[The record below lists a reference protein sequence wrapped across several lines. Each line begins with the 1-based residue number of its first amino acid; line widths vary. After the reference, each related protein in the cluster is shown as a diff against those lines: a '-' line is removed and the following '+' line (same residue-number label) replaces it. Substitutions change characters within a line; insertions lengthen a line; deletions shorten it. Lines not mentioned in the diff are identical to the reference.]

1 MTARSRLGRDPLS
14 GVSQPETKKTAK
26 KTTKTATK
34 KAAPKKSTTPR
45 PAKAGAAAQKT
56 VPAAEPIQPIP
67 QSAPVVEP
75 KAQTDALMPETV
87 ASPAPAAEPIQPIPQ
102 STPVVEPKVQAD
114 APMPETAVGPA
125 PAVEPIQPIPQSTPV
140 VEPLAAAT
148 AGDASE
154 APAPEP
160 LVATIPTREAVQP
173 IPQSTPVIEPAPKA
187 VSPESL
193 CPSAPAEAPH
203 PHPAEV
209 FLRGVLEG
217 LAPAGALLTDV
228 EADPDTS
235 ALPVEKLFYFS
246 HVLQLLVNPLEQP
259 AAAGRKP
266 GDKRGPVPAVSVR
279 LRTIG
284 QNRHSL
290 RIYDN
295 GLFFGRSLPDLSLE
309 MEALR
314 PLLLFVIKR
323 DGSILLKRGKS
334 IEFEIIG

>member
-26 KTTKTATK
+26 AATKTTAK
-34 KAAPKKSTTPR
+34 KAAPKKSAIPR
-45 PAKAGAAAQKT
+45 PTKAGAAPQKT
-56 VPAAEPIQPIP
+56 APAAEPIPPIPQSMPVVEPKAQIDAPMPETVAGPAPAAEPIPPIPQSMPEVEPLVAAATAEDVPEAPTPEPLVETVPTTEAVQPIP
-67 QSAPVVEP
+67 QSAPV
-75 KAQTDALMPETV
+75 
-87 ASPAPAAEPIQPIPQ
+87 
-102 STPVVEPKVQAD
+102 
-114 APMPETAVGPA
+114 
-125 PAVEPIQPIPQSTPV
+125 
-140 VEPLAAAT
+140 
-148 AGDASE
+148 
-154 APAPEP
+154 
-160 LVATIPTREAVQP
+160 
-173 IPQSTPVIEPAPKA
+173 IEPAPRA

-193 CPSAPAEAPH
+193 HLWAPADGPH

-217 LAPAGALLTDV
+217 LAPAGGLLTDV

-259 AAAGRKP
+259 AAARRKP
-266 GDKRGPVPAVSVR
+266 GDKCGPVPAVSVR

-284 QNRHSL
+284 NGRHSL

-295 GLFFGRSLPDLSLE
+295 GLFFGRSLPDVSLE

-334 IEFEIIG
+334 VEFEIIG

>member
-26 KTTKTATK
+26 KTTKTTTK
-34 KAAPKKSTTPR
+34 KAAPKKSATPR
-45 PAKAGAAAQKT
+45 PAKAGTAAQRT
-56 VPAAEPIQPIP
+56 TPAAEPIQPIP
-67 QSAPVVEP
+67 QSAPVVES
-75 KAQTDALMPETV
+75 KAQADASMPETAAGPV
-87 ASPAPAAEPIQPIPQ
+87 TAAEPIQPIPQ
-102 STPVVEPKVQAD
+102 STPVLEPLAAATPEDVPEAPTPEPLVETVPTTEA
-114 APMPETAVGPA
+114 
-125 PAVEPIQPIPQSTPV
+125 IQPIPQS
-140 VEPLAAAT
+140 A
-148 AGDASE
+148 
-154 APAPEP
+154 
-160 LVATIPTREAVQP
+160 
-173 IPQSTPVIEPAPKA
+173 PVIKPAPKA
-187 VSPESL
+187 VSPDSL
-193 CPSAPAEAPH
+193 CSSAPAEGPH

-217 LAPAGALLTDV
+217 LAPAGGLLTDV

-259 AAAGRKP
+259 AATGCKP

-334 IEFEIIG
+334 VEFEIIG